1 MARKTAE
8 KNEKEIPKF
17 SKEAIINSKTF
28 RISKDALNVILKDE
42 EKYSISEVTKLL
54 DDFMKGKVK

>member
-8 KNEKEIPKF
+8 KSEKEIPKF

-28 RISKDALNVILKDE
+28 KPSKDALNVILKDE
-42 EKYSISEVTKLL
+42 EKYSINEVTKLL

>member
-1 MARKTAE
+1 MARKAAE
-8 KNEKEIPKF
+8 KSEKEIPKF

-28 RISKDALNVILKDE
+28 KPLQDALNVILKDE
-42 EKYSISEVTKLL
+42 EKYSINEVTKLL